1 MIFGVRNRGLLAL
14 LSAMLATGVA
24 GAAPLSVQTNPTG
37 TAVLMKPLTLTRV
50 RDMNFGLVGTTGAGT
65 MTINPFTGAIS
76 VTGGVSSLG
85 GTIQTAR
92 FAGNT
97 PSSAV
102 VNIKV
107 PNNNVTLTRVGGTE
121 TLIASNF
128 TLDGQAKRTLAQ
140 AGVFQFDVGATIN
153 VAAGQAEGLYTGT
166 FNVTIQYP

>member
-1 MIFGVRNRGLLAL
+1 MGSNRLPRVLAACLLVGW
-14 LSAMLATGVA
+14 SASPAMAAPMAPPTKPSGVA
-24 GAAPLSVQTNPTG
+24 T
-37 TAVLMKPLTLTRV
+37 LMKPLTLAKV
-50 RDMNFGLVGTTGAGT
+50 RDMNFGNVGTVGAGT
-65 MTINPFTGAIS
+65 MTINPVTGGVT

-85 GTIQTAR
+85 GTVQTAR

-121 TLIASNF
+121 TLIATNF
-128 TLDGQAKRTLAQ
+128 TLDGQAKRSLAS

-153 VAAGQAEGLYTGT
+153 VAAGQVEGLYTGT
-166 FNVTIQYP
+166 YTVTIQYP

>member
-1 MIFGVRNRGLLAL
+1 MTSTVRSRLAL
-14 LSAMLATGVA
+14 AAVLTGYA
-24 GAAPLSVQTNPTG
+24 AQAASAAPLALPTNPSG
-37 TAVLMKPLTLTRV
+37 TATVMKPLTLAKV
-50 RDMNFGLVGTTGAGT
+50 RDMTFGDVGAIGAGT
-65 MTINPFTGAIS
+65 MTINPVTGAVS

-85 GTIQTAR
+85 GTVQTAR

-102 VNIKV
+102 VNIRV
-107 PNNNVTLTRVGGTE
+107 PKTDVTLTRIGGTE

-128 TLDGQAKRTLAQ
+128 TLDGQAKRSLAS

-153 VAAGQAEGLYTGT
+153 VAAGQAEGVYTGT

>member
-1 MIFGVRNRGLLAL
+1 MGSSLYFRLILGSGLAVFA
-14 LSAMLATGVA
+14 SQAAN
-24 GAAPLSVQTNPTG
+24 AAPLVLPTNPTG
-37 TAVLMKPLTLTRV
+37 TATLMKPLTLTKV
-50 RDMNFGLVGTTGAGT
+50 RDMNFGNVATVGAGT
-65 MTINPFTGAIS
+65 MTINPVTGAIT

-85 GTIQTAR
+85 GTVQTAR

-107 PNNNVTLTRVGGTE
+107 PNTNVTLTRVGGTQ